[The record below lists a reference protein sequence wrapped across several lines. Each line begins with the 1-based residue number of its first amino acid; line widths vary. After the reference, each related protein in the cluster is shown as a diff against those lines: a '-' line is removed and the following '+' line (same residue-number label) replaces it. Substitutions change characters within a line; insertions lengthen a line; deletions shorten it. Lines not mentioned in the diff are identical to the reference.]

1 MASLRHTLI
10 ARATCWR
17 WTIIPLIA
25 RQDVREKKKDEER
38 KETRLAGEVGAR
50 RRLHEQRR
58 ELGRVGRVALDGGG
72 AVAERAA
79 RVAEPRRL
87 VHVLVQPRR
96 AAGEVERR
104 DEARQAA
111 VRAAQ
116 EGERGPEGR
125 QRQERRRGGRRR
137 QRPVQVVEPA
147 RQSRVEGGRRRRALR
162 RLLHAHGLSLLLS
175 ALAEAQLN
183 Y

>member
-25 RQDVREKKKDEER
+25 RQDVREKKDEER

-125 QRQERRRGGRRR
+125 QRQERRRGGRRS
-137 QRPVQVVEPA
+137 QRPVQVVEPPCQ
-147 RQSRVEGGRRRRALR
+147 RRVEGGRPLR
-162 RLLHAHGLSLLLS
+162 WLLHAHGLSLQLS
-175 ALAEAQLN
+175 ACGSAA
-183 Y
+183 